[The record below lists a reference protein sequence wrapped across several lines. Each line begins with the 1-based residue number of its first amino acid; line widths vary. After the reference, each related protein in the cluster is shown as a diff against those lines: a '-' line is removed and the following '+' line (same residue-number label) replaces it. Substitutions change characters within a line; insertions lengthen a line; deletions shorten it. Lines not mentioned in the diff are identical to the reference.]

1 MDHNLISRGMFS
13 DDEGDQ
19 VLELWFALVDNGLE
33 DNLWSR
39 LNLFVTALLELPHI
53 ARVVPSTPLVW
64 QFLQRLF
71 HTYSASGGPHSN
83 WVIVPDQRF
92 GRIS

>member
-1 MDHNLISRGMFS
+1 MGHNLISRGMFS
-13 DDEGDQ
+13 DEEGDE
-19 VLELWFALVDNGLE
+19 VLEIWFALVDNGLE

-39 LNLFVTALLELPHI
+39 LNLFVTALLELPFI

-71 HTYSASGGPHSN
+71 HTYSASYSAIG
-83 WVIVPDQRF
+83 VPDQRF
-92 GRIS
+92 